1 MPFEE
6 KSKIKKDNKGTGI
19 WNTLFDNCTF
29 VNIDFENAYF
39 EKIVFRNSKF
49 INPINLD
56 KATKI
61 VINIGSVENPQ
72 LLTHEESL
80 RWITDNSIS

>member
-1 MPFEE
+1 MP
-6 KSKIKKDNKGTGI
+6 KIKYN
-19 WNTLFDNCTF
+19 LTF
-29 VNIDFENAYF
+29 VNIDFESAYF
-39 EKIVFRNSKF
+39 EKIVLHNSKF

-61 VINIGSVENPQ
+61 EINIGTVENPL

-80 RWITDNSIS
+80 KWIIDNSI